1 MNNGQVFNGFIYTH
15 AIVAGFTAKG
25 DLLWD
30 NSLPFDNVRSMEL
43 KEKVRV
49 KPNEDQ
55 TVSMFYS
62 NRGTIK
68 AKVFDKDKVLADTQP
83 IPIMT
88 ADMSDRVRQ
97 TTTDEVLYWYDNYYL
112 AFGYQRI
119 TSGDGRR
126 NVFYLNKISF

>member
-1 MNNGQVFNGFIYTH
+1 
-15 AIVAGFTAKG
+15 
-25 DLLWD
+25 
-30 NSLPFDNVRSMEL
+30 
-43 KEKVRV
+43 
-49 KPNEDQ
+49 
-55 TVSMFYS
+55 MFYS